1 MESAV
6 GATSDVKGR
15 GDRRV
20 LLVKDDADNNGLWI
34 VNVLGLLEVCYVG
47 LFFIFYFEVVDEE
60 AATRAVAM
68 VVGATGV

>member
-15 GDRRV
+15 GDGRV
-20 LLVKDDADNNGLWI
+20 LLVKDDVDNNGLWI
-34 VNVLGLLEVCYVG
+34 VNVLGLLEVCYGG
-47 LFFIFYFEVVDEE
+47 LFIFYFEVVDEE